1 MTLSN
6 NLEIVAGTVEMEAN
20 GCMATNPDPY
30 LAKTVGASL
39 YNGYGKGS
47 DASVDNNKWAILNLN
62 GKGNKL

>member
-47 DASVDNNKWAILNLN
+47 DASVDNNTM
-62 GKGNKL
+62 GYFKLEW